1 MHRTAPTLQTERLI
15 LSAHGLEDFD
25 DVARL
30 WAEPDVTRFI
40 GGRPSTAEESWARL
54 LRYAGAWALL
64 GYGFWAFRD
73 KATGAYLG
81 EGGLLQG
88 RRALTPAFGETPEM
102 GWALAPSAH
111 GKGYALEALAA
122 ILAWADA
129 HGTGRTVCM
138 IEPSN
143 APSIRLAGKLGFAEY
158 ARTTYHG
165 AQINLY
171 ERQPG

>member
-1 MHRTAPTLQTERLI
+1 MPRSAPTLETDRLI

-30 WAEPDVTRFI
+30 WSDPEVTRFI
-40 GGRPSTAEESWARL
+40 GGRPSTTEESWARL
-54 LRYAGAWALL
+54 LRYAGAWTLM

-81 EGGLLQG
+81 EGGLLQA
-88 RRALTPAFGETPEM
+88 RRALEPAFGSTPEV

-111 GKGYALEALAA
+111 GKGYALEALGAV
-122 ILAWADA
+122 LGWADGEG
-129 HGTGRTVCM
+129 HDRTACM

-143 APSIRLAGKLGFAEY
+143 TPSIRLAEKLGFAEY

-165 AQINLY
+165 ARINLY
-171 ERQPG
+171 ARQAG

>member
-1 MHRTAPTLQTERLI
+1 MQRTAPTLETERLI
-15 LSAHGLEDFD
+15 LSAHRLEDFD

-40 GGRPSTAEESWARL
+40 GGRPSTREESWARL
-54 LRYAGAWALL
+54 LRYAGAWALM
-64 GYGFWAFRD
+64 GFGFWAFTD

-88 RRALTPAFGETPEM
+88 RRALEPAFGETPEV
-102 GWALAPSAH
+102 GWALAPEAH
-111 GKGYALEALAA
+111 GKGYALEALTA
-122 ILAWADA
+122 ILAWADVQ
-129 HGTGRTVCM
+129 GTQRTVCM

-143 APSIRLAGKLGFAEY
+143 APSIRLANKLGFAEY

-171 ERQPG
+171 ERQAG